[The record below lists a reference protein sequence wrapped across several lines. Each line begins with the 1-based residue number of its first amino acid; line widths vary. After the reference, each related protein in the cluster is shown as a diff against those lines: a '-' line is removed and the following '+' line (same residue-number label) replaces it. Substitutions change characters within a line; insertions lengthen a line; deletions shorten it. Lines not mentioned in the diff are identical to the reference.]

1 MTQLFAFS
9 LMSLFCEGYKFGLG
23 DYSVCV
29 CVRARTQKQIT
40 ASLVVSTF
48 LALNNALR
56 KLKAIMKFTVQMQI
70 SSHMLTL

>member
-23 DYSVCV
+23 DYNVCV
-29 CVRARTQKQIT
+29 CARAQKQIT